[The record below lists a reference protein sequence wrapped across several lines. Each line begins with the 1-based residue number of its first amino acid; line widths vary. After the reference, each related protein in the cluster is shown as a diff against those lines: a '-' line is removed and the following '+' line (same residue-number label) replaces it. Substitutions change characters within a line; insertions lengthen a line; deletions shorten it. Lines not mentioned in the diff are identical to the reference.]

1 MVNAFDNVPRAF
13 VHLFVLMTT
22 ENFPDFI
29 EAAWAANRATYAYFF
44 VFVYLGRFFLT
55 ALFLALT
62 VSFYL
67 EYTEKQV
74 TSERKK
80 EWKGLL
86 KAFNM
91 IDTKCLNFCHFI
103 AADPAQVSGTSHST
117 SGVH

>member
-1 MVNAFDNVPRAF
+1 VGGKQG
-13 VHLFVLMTT
+13 HLCVL
-22 ENFPDFI
+22 
-29 EAAWAANRATYAYFF
+29 
-44 VFVYLGRFFLT
+44 LRFCLSGPF
-55 ALFLALT
+55 FLALT